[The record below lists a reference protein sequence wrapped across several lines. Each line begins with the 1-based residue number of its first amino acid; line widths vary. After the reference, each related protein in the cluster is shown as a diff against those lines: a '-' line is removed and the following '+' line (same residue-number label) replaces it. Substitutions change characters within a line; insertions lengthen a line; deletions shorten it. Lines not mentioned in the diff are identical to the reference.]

1 MGKDRG
7 LPQLTSNRLEITVN
21 IDDVNDN
28 APYFPADKQ
37 TFSVEVREEV
47 TAADVATVNF
57 AIDDDGRNVICYS
70 IIGGCKIKAIIS
82 FSSLSLCVIECTCN
96 MY

>member
-1 MGKDRG
+1 M
-7 LPQLTSNRLEITVN
+7 N

-37 TFSVEVREEV
+37 TFNVEVREEV
-47 TAADVATVNF
+47 TAADVASVNF

-70 IIGGCKIKAIIS
+70 IIG
-82 FSSLSLCVIECTCN
+82 
-96 MY
+96 